1 MINSADT
8 VDQHELAFHEMSKPV
23 VQALVLG
30 EPAVTAQIEF
40 IALMFERCSEAT
52 NVIVA
57 LEQSNANS
65 VRTELVSSCQSGGA
79 CAENDDVLWA
89 GYLTTP
95 LQRYRVTA
103 L

>member
-1 MINSADT
+1 MRLGQDLLQTNRIIKILSVMINSADT
-8 VDQHELAFHEMSKPV
+8 VDQHKLAFHEMSKPV

-40 IALMFERCSEAT
+40 IAVVFESCSEAT

-65 VRTELVSSCQSGGA
+65 VRT
-79 CAENDDVLWA
+79 
-89 GYLTTP
+89 
-95 LQRYRVTA
+95 
-103 L
+103 

>member
-40 IALMFERCSEAT
+40 ISRMFERCSEAT

-57 LEQSNANS
+57 LEQSNPNS
-65 VRTELVSSCQSGGA
+65 VRT
-79 CAENDDVLWA
+79 
-89 GYLTTP
+89 
-95 LQRYRVTA
+95 
-103 L
+103 